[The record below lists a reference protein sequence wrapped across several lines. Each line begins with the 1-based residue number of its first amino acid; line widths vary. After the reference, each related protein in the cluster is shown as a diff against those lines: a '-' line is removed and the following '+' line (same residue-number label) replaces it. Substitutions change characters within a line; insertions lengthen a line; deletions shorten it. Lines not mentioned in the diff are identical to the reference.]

1 MRENETSIGVA
12 QLATLRMTTYAA
24 PMQPQAVMQ
33 PQVMMQ
39 QPMVI
44 QQTQT
49 SEK

>member
-1 MRENETSIGVA
+1 MTIGCCIM
-12 QLATLRMTTYAA
+12 TCGCMTTYAA
-24 PMQPQAVMQ
+24 PMQPQVVMQ

-39 QPMVI
+39 QPMVV